1 MLELAAQLVIPL
13 VIAMLI
19 GFVCA
24 WLLQRQAV
32 QKSCRECREARQRL
46 EDMTSQLQAFRE
58 KEKTTARPES
68 RLKAYETE
76 LRVLENELE
85 TMLGELKDTR
95 RDIEQHDSHNLH
107 YLFRQA

>member
-1 MLELAAQLVIPL
+1 MLELAAQLLIPL

-19 GFVCA
+19 GFACA
-24 WLLQRQAV
+24 WQLQRQAV
-32 QKSCRECREARQRL
+32 QKSCRECSEARQRL
-46 EDMTSQLQAFRE
+46 EELTSQLHVFRE
-58 KEKTTARPES
+58 REKAMARPES

-85 TMLGELKDTR
+85 IMLGELKDTR
-95 RDIEQHDSHNLH
+95 MEIEQHDSHNLH